1 MSMSVAFFPFYH
13 LGRDGWKSVSA
24 CLPFLPVMADEKLG
38 LICIAI
44 FLVVNDI
51 EESDISMNITHD
63 YFHLG
68 VLL

>member
-1 MSMSVAFFPFYH
+1 
-13 LGRDGWKSVSA
+13 
-24 CLPFLPVMADEKLG
+24 MADEKLG

-51 EESDISMNITHD
+51 EESDISMNINQN
-63 YFHLG
+63 YFHLE

>member
-1 MSMSVAFFPFYH
+1 MHS
-13 LGRDGWKSVSA
+13 D
-24 CLPFLPVMADEKLG
+24 
-38 LICIAI
+38 